1 MPGDVTLWPSLTGG
15 ETIDLLARM
24 RGGIDEGRRAEL
36 IERFDLDPHKKART
50 YSKGNRQKVSLI
62 SAFSSRARLLL
73 LDEPSSGLDPLME
86 NVFQQCVGEA
96 RDRGTTVLLSSH
108 ILAETEALCERV
120 TIIRAG
126 KTVESGSL
134 ESMRHLSRTSIKAE
148 MIGDPGDLRRIKG
161 VEDVSIDGNTLRAQ
175 VDSES
180 LGELIR
186 ALGDAGVRSL
196 VSQPP
201 TLEELFLRHY
211 DTTDRGLSM
220 STATLDRPRHPA
232 HPAPRAGSNF
242 SGTLGMLRLYLRR
255 DRVSL
260 PLWVLL
266 LSVPLASV
274 YVGSVLKV
282 YPTETARAGF
292 AASIMASPAQ
302 RALYGQVYN
311 DSIGAVGIWKAGM
324 FHLLIAVAV
333 ILTVIRHTRADEE
346 TGRTELVDSTA
357 VGRYAEPQRGAA
369 VVVRGVDRHRRDRRG
384 GIAHH
389 RHPAG
394 RVARLRGG
402 AGHAPAWSSPRSPRW
417 PRSCRRAPGSPA
429 APRSPC
435 WRTAFTLRAVGDAG
449 DGTLSWL
456 SPLGWSLQ
464 VRPYAGDRWWVLLLH
479 LVTTAAL
486 TLVAYRLLAGRDVGA
501 GLIAERAGPGGAG
514 PRLRGVDGL
523 TWRLDRGAL
532 LLWTVGL
539 CLYGLLMGSVVH
551 GIGDELG
558 DSTIARD
565 IVARMG
571 GTSALEEAFIAVAFA
586 MMGMVAGAFAIS
598 LTLRLHQ
605 EESGQRAETTL
616 AGAVSRTHWL
626 ASHLAAALV
635 GSAVA
640 MLASGVT
647 GGLVY
652 GIAAGDVGGKLA
664 VVVGT
669 AAVQLP
675 AVWLLAAVTVALFG
689 LAPRFTP
696 VAWGVLVGFIAV
708 YLIGS
713 LARFPQWVQ
722 DLEPFAHTPR
732 VGADFTAAPLLWLLA
747 IDAALIILGAMAF
760 RRRDLRC

>member
-1 MPGDVTLWPSLTGG
+1 
-15 ETIDLLARM
+15 
-24 RGGIDEGRRAEL
+24 
-36 IERFDLDPHKKART
+36 
-50 YSKGNRQKVSLI
+50 
-62 SAFSSRARLLL
+62 
-73 LDEPSSGLDPLME
+73 
-86 NVFQQCVGEA
+86 
-96 RDRGTTVLLSSH
+96 
-108 ILAETEALCERV
+108 
-120 TIIRAG
+120 
-126 KTVESGSL
+126 
-134 ESMRHLSRTSIKAE
+134 
-148 MIGDPGDLRRIKG
+148 
-161 VEDVSIDGNTLRAQ
+161 
-175 VDSES
+175 
-180 LGELIR
+180 
-186 ALGDAGVRSL
+186 
-196 VSQPP
+196 
-201 TLEELFLRHY
+201 
-211 DTTDRGLSM
+211 
-220 STATLDRPRHPA
+220 
-232 HPAPRAGSNF
+232 
-242 SGTLGMLRLYLRR
+242 MLRLYLRR

-311 DSIGAVGIWKAGM
+311 HSVGAVGIWKAGM

-357 VGRYAEPQRGAA
+357 VGRYASLSAALLLSFGASIATGAIGAA
-369 VVVRGVDRHRRDRRG
+369 GLLTTDIPRG
-384 GIAHH
+384 GSLAFG
-389 RHPAG
+389 AALACSG
-394 RVARLRGG
+394 LVFSAVAAVAAQLSPSARFARGTAFAVLG
-402 AGHAPAWSSPRSPRW
+402 I
-417 PRSCRRAPGSPA
+417 
-429 APRSPC
+429 
-435 WRTAFTLRAVGDAG
+435 AFTLRAVGDAG

-479 LVTTAAL
+479 LATTAVL

-501 GLIAERAGPGGAG
+501 GLIAERPGPGRAG
-514 PRLRGVDGL
+514 PRLGGVDGL

-532 LLWTVGL
+532 VLWTVGL

-558 DSTIARD
+558 GSTIVRD
-565 IVARMG
+565 AVARMG
-571 GTSALEEAFIAVAFA
+571 GTSVLEQAFVAVAYA
-586 MMGMVAGAFAIS
+586 MMGMVAAAFAIS

-605 EESGQRAETTL
+605 EETGQRAETTL

-626 ASHLAAALV
+626 ASHLAAALL

-640 MLASGVT
+640 MLASGVA

-664 VVVGT
+664 VVVGA

-675 AVWLLAAVTVALFG
+675 AVWLLAAVTVTLFG

-696 VAWGVLVGFIAV
+696 VAWGVLVCFVAI
-708 YLIGS
+708 YLIGE
-713 LARFPQWVQ
+713 LARFPQWLV
-722 DLEPFAHTPR
+722 DLEPFTHVPR

-747 IDAALIILGAMAF
+747 IDIALIILGATAF
-760 RRRDLRC
+760 RRRDLRS